1 MPVMQMIS
9 CIHDVHFSYIFRVLL
24 RMQYLET
31 DFSIED
37 SCYIFLAQQ
46 TSFYRDFSVTVSV
59 LASAS
64 VYMFTW
70 FCVSVA
76 KKEYIFKLQGE
87 LSHVHAISRSL
98 TFIFFTCMVNVSA
111 LKKIYAPKESCS
123 FRSSK
128 QDISLFPHSSSI
140 QVRSK

>member
-1 MPVMQMIS
+1 MPVMQIIS

-87 LSHVHAISRSL
+87 LSHVHAISRS
-98 TFIFFTCMVNVSA
+98 FYFFYMYGEC
-111 LKKIYAPKESCS
+111 
-123 FRSSK
+123 
-128 QDISLFPHSSSI
+128 ISLEKNVFTQGELFFQEQQVGYQPFPSFLQHLGKKQMI
-140 QVRSK
+140 